1 MAQFI
6 DRVVDP
12 PHEDAEQRV
21 ASPEQLH
28 FLRHEVLF
36 LGLGFT
42 RHDGHDA
49 AGGRHGAAG
58 GGGGREGGREGG
70 RADEQE
76 RKEGASQR
84 PSPAGRRPAA
94 AGWQP
99 RDAARI
105 PEIGRAHV

>member
-58 GGGGREGGREGG
+58 GRGGRGWCG
-70 RADEQE
+70 AE
-76 RKEGASQR
+76 RR
-84 PSPAGRRPAA
+84 AGRTEGQGRSAISAA
-94 AGWQP
+94 AP
-99 RDAARI
+99 RA
-105 PEIGRAHV
+105 GGQRAGSHGTPNASRPGG

>member
-1 MAQFI
+1 M
-6 DRVVDP
+6 VDP

-28 FLRHEVLF
+28 FLRHEVFF

-58 GGGGREGGREGG
+58 GGSGGSEGRQEGES
-70 RADEQE
+70 RRSESAP
-76 RKEGASQR
+76 R
-84 PSPAGRRPAA
+84 PRGQANGQA
-94 AGWQP
+94 AGGGLAATGCRAHP
-99 RDAARI
+99 GLAAGAAR
-105 PEIGRAHV
+105 